1 MLLTLQPLTLCII
14 PFATPQQN
22 QFRKRALGARRKSL
36 QQGRVELELAAD
48 GEVEGA
54 GGGGGFGRFGHGVDD
69 GFGEGLVVEGRGGVD
84 EEHAGEGVVLFE
96 QDLCGVEGDD
106 AAEGPACGLEV
117 GLLARCICLFYW
129 TFWEGGGSP
138 PRMMGPSMVA
148 EILTA

>member
-1 MLLTLQPLTLCII
+1 M
-14 PFATPQQN
+14 
-22 QFRKRALGARRKSL
+22 
-36 QQGRVELELAAD
+36 
-48 GEVEGA
+48 
-54 GGGGGFGRFGHGVDD
+54 
-69 GFGEGLVVEGRGGVD
+69 VEGRGGVD